1 MPDMFNRNKKKT
13 KKFLMDKIS
22 KELEEIDLKANQL
35 ERDFEY
41 EAQNTEDLEKRTKE
55 VFEEVKRKKLE
66 MEAQKI
72 MRKIDEAVDYGQEP
86 SDGDH

>member
-1 MPDMFNRNKKKT
+1 MPVRNKKKT

>member
-1 MPDMFNRNKKKT
+1 
-13 KKFLMDKIS
+13 MDKIS

-72 MRKIDEAVDYGQEP
+72 MRKIDEAVE
-86 SDGDH
+86 

>member
-1 MPDMFNRNKKKT
+1 MPDRNKKKT